1 MKKITYADLECA
13 LRNVEEVVCSSVK
26 AVSKKGRY
34 LVYSYETIIA
44 VKENSKWYL
53 NEYPYSKTTAK
64 LQKLV
69 KEVSGSWVGYL
80 NEEDF
85 YQHLNL

>member
-1 MKKITYADLECA
+1 MKKITYKDLECA

-34 LVYSYETIIA
+34 LVYSYETVIA

-53 NEYPYSKTTAK
+53 NEYPYSKTTSK
-64 LQKLV
+64 IQNLV
-69 KEVSGSWVGYL
+69 KKVSESWVGYL

>member
-1 MKKITYADLECA
+1 MKKITYADLGCA
-13 LRNVEEVVCSSVK
+13 LRNVEEVICSSVK
-26 AVSKKGRY
+26 TVSKKGRY

-53 NEYPYSKTTAK
+53 NEYPYSKTTSK

>member
-1 MKKITYADLECA
+1 MKKITYEDLEYA
-13 LRNVEEVVCSSVK
+13 LCMKEDVVCSSVK
-26 AVSKKGRY
+26 ALNKNGRY
-34 LVYSYETIIA
+34 LVYSYETVIA

-53 NEYPYSKTTAK
+53 NEHSYSSTTAK
-64 LQKLV
+64 VQKLV

-80 NEEDF
+80 NEDDF